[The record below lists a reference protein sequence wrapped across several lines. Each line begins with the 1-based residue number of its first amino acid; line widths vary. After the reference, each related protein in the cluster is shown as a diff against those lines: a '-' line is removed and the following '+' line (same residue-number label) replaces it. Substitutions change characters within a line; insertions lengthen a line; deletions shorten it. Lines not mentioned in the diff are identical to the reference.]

1 MLNFPF
7 GPERDSLQESFFNED
22 DENET
27 DQDQEKGSSRV
38 SEVAEE

>member
-7 GPERDSLQESFFNED
+7 EPERDSLQEPFRNED

-27 DQDQEKGSSRV
+27 DQERSSSRISQAV
-38 SEVAEE
+38 QE